1 MAWDRQKTSQ
11 MWQWSV
17 WEMTIKIWK
26 RKMDYKERAHSQ
38 VLKIMDRRQRQ
49 EKQERVRAS
58 SKLYKKDDKR

>member
-1 MAWDRQKTSQ
+1 
-11 MWQWSV
+11 
-17 WEMTIKIWK
+17 
-26 RKMDYKERAHSQ
+26 MDYKERAHSQ